1 MRLPAS
7 TAHFSAAVHVGNYVV
22 RRLRRAKLTLL
33 ADDADKATTQVLLA
47 GRAVEDADKPIQA
60 ALADR
65 DACDDDLDDA
75 AQDARAALAGRSASA
90 AKEEPYTLIFPEG
103 SGYYTAAPL
112 DAEVKRYGELRDRL
126 SKYLPASDA
135 VLLAAVPAIDKGLA
149 GFTAASAILGSARTA
164 EALAQTDL
172 GAALKSWHTQMEK
185 TYGALVAELGKSK
198 AERFFPRVK
207 VRKSKKGNAPS

>member
-1 MRLPAS
+1 VRLPAS

-22 RRLRRAKLTLL
+22 RRLRRAKLTAL

-112 DAEVKRYGELRDRL
+112 DEEVKRYGELADRL
-126 SKYLPASDA
+126 SKYLPAGDA

-149 GFTAASAILGSARTA
+149 GFTAAAALLGSSRTA

-207 VRKSKKGNAPS
+207 VKSPPKK